1 MAFKPSMRRL
11 SQSLEMD
18 LDIRPVMNLMVV
30 LIPLLL
36 AGTEMVRLSII
47 EINLP
52 PTQAG
57 GGGSS
62 DEVQKPEKEQEQRLG
77 LKIAITKSGFSIA
90 SASAVLAGEEG
101 EGPTVPVN
109 ENGDYDFKK
118 LREKLIEIKKA
129 VKNKDFKDKDSAI
142 ITASAD
148 IKYQIIIDVLD
159 AIYSYIDDER
169 NVRPLFPQI
178 NFGQVL

>member
-1 MAFKPSMRRL
+1 MAFKPSARRL

-36 AGTEMVRLSII
+36 AGTVLVELSII

-52 PTQAG
+52 PAQSG
-57 GGGSS
+57 GGQSG
-62 DEVQKPEKEQEQRLG
+62 EEQKPDKEQEQRLG

-90 SASAVLAGEEG
+90 SASAILSGESE
-101 EGPTVPVN
+101 EGPTVPVT
-109 ENGDYDFKK
+109 EDGAYDYNK

-129 VKNKDFKDKDSAI
+129 VEDKKFKDKDSAI

-148 IKYQIIIDVLD
+148 IEYQIIIDVLD
-159 AIYSYIDDER
+159 AIYSYVDDEQ
-169 NVRPLFPQI
+169 NIRPLFPQV

>member
-1 MAFKPSMRRL
+1 MAFKPSARRL
-11 SQSLEMD
+11 SQVLEME

-57 GGGSS
+57 SGGAS
-62 DEVQKPEKEQEQRLG
+62 DTEQKPEKEQEQRLG

-90 SASAVLAGEEG
+90 SASAVLSGEEG
-101 EGPTVPVN
+101 EGPTVPVD
-109 ENGDYDFKK
+109 ENGDYDYKK
-118 LREKLIEIKKA
+118 LREKLIEIKKTIL
-129 VKNKDFKDKDSAI
+129 NKDFKDKDSAV

-159 AIYSYIDDER
+159 AIYSYVDDEK
-169 NVRPLFPQI
+169 NVQPLFPQI